1 MLKLI
6 NKTSNGL
13 KCFNCHF
20 IGMYVPAFTQIVS
33 FAKVLCVDADWV
45 INRMDDNDTQKASL
59 DNQEPVFLKF
69 HKHFGIL

>member
-1 MLKLI
+1 
-6 NKTSNGL
+6 
-13 KCFNCHF
+13 
-20 IGMYVPAFTQIVS
+20 MYVPAFTQIVS